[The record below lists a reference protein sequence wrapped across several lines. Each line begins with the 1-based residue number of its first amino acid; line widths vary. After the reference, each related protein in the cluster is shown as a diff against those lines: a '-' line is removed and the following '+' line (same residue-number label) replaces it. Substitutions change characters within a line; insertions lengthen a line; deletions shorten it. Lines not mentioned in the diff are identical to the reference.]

1 MNKLTFIDEI
11 KFNKNDLGNLYN
23 NVGWSSYT
31 NDIDTLIKSIG
42 NSLKVISVWDKDELV
57 LGFNFKKY

>member
-11 KFNKNDLGNLYN
+11 KFNKNDLVNLYN

>member
-11 KFNKNDLGNLYN
+11 KFNKNDLVNLYN

-31 NDIDTLIKSIG
+31 NDIDTLIKSIE
-42 NSLKVISVWDKDELV
+42 NSLKVISVWIKMS
-57 LGFNFKKY
+57 